1 MSCPGFGELNIPSSR
16 AFWDDCD
23 EDEFENITPAE
34 KLQLKFD
41 DEWTGDGTAVE
52 SDLLVVIEG
61 SLIAHFGSSLLAKD
75 SKRVCGIPAKAS
87 SLHWSPS
94 SKQLLAILEDD
105 LTKSGEVTELLLP
118 FAKLAKKVV
127 TLTLKPK
134 VEFKSEAIQLYS
146 DDIAIVRGVGV
157 EQKDITELEA
167 PNFIAGVA
175 AGSKYFKLLVENFF
189 FTFTSISVASWRDQE
204 KLPVS
209 SFVIYTDKL
218 PLDSTAA
225 QPVLKLLQS
234 VGVSCSASYIPP
246 RKENS
251 YLYM

>member
-34 KLQLKFD
+34 KLELKFEA
-41 DEWTGDGTAVE
+41 EWADSKTPFE

-61 SLIAHFGSSLLAKD
+61 SQISHFGTSVLAKD
-75 SKRVCGIPAKAS
+75 TKRVCSIPAKSS
-87 SLHWSPS
+87 SLHWNPEN
-94 SKQLLAILEDD
+94 KQLLAILEDD
-105 LTKSGEVTELLLP
+105 LTMSGEVTELLLP
-118 FAKLAKKVV
+118 FAKVAKKVV
-127 TLTLKPK
+127 TLTLKAK
-134 VEFKSEAIQLYS
+134 VEFKSEEIQLYS
-146 DDIAIVRGVGV
+146 DDIAIVRGVGAT
-157 EQKDITELEA
+157 EKGITELEA

-175 AGSKYFKLLVENFF
+175 AG
-189 FTFTSISVASWRDQE
+189 VATWRDQQE
-204 KLPVS
+204 LPIS
-209 SFVIYTDKL
+209 SFVIYTDKI

-234 VGVSCSASYIPP
+234 VGVACTSSYIPP
-246 RKENS
+246 RKDSS